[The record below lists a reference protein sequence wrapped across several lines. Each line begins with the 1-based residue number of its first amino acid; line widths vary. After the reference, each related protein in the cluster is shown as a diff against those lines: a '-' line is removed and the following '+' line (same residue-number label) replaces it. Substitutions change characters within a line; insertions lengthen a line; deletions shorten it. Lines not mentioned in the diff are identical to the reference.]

1 MLLKED
7 VSASSSPPSHC
18 INNPKNGQTQDDQK
32 QTKNKNNKT
41 KSKETLL
48 VKVKPV
54 DNKIFSC
61 R

>member
-32 QTKNKNNKT
+32 QTTNKKQ
-41 KSKETLL
+41 
-48 VKVKPV
+48 
-54 DNKIFSC
+54 
-61 R
+61 